1 MPFSIKSF
9 WCIRRKPNTAS
20 PNQNR
25 RSSSLCSSQPI
36 EARQQEC
43 SKMATE
49 KILRPN
55 LYIEKLV
62 FNNGE
67 TLQVGK
73 GDIVVFVGPNNV
85 GKSQVLK
92 DIYNLTGDD
101 INSIVVK
108 EVSCSQFSV
117 NGIIPWYDKYI
128 SFTETRHGR
137 VYSPYGNMTHDVR
150 EVEFKYMSVKKFG
163 VLRDLVIHFLNTEAR
178 LLISRAAEGLDLKAP
193 PKSPIHA
200 LVRDASLLR
209 RIANYV
215 KEAFGTSIAPLLG
228 KEIPLCIGPDIDKSE
243 VPGNTMSEVEA
254 NYLKL
259 LASYPQLQ
267 DQGDGMRSFI
277 GIILWLI
284 LEHYNIF
291 LIDEPETFLH
301 PPQAIL
307 IGNVVGELISD
318 EQQSFIATHSIHF
331 INGLLE
337 RVPNRVKI
345 VRVTRAGN
353 KNEFSVLDNA
363 QLLQIS
369 KDPFLRYSALLEGMF
384 YKNVVLCEGDSDCMF
399 YSMVNSATDMKGA
412 KGTETLFTHCG
423 GKQRMAKVIG
433 ALRELKV
440 DVKVIPDFDI
450 LSNEYVL
457 KELVQACGGDWGQI
471 ERDYNVLVSD
481 IKQRTNVG
489 ETGADILNKITA
501 ELSDVMGKVV
511 SQTKMRNI
519 REMLSSNTE
528 WDRLKETGVSGIG
541 AGNPCQSCKAVLSYL
556 ATIGIHVVQ
565 CGELERF
572 VPTAG
577 GHGPDWLHN
586 VLDKH
591 TEVSDPVYNAAKD
604 FIRSWR
610 L

>member
-1 MPFSIKSF
+1 M
-9 WCIRRKPNTAS
+9 
-20 PNQNR
+20 
-25 RSSSLCSSQPI
+25 
-36 EARQQEC
+36 QQED
-43 SKMATE
+43 STVSGE
-49 KILRPN
+49 KVLRPN
-55 LYIEKLV
+55 LFIEKLI
-62 FNNGE
+62 FNNGT

-73 GDIVVFVGPNNV
+73 GDIIVFVGPNNV

-92 DIYNLTGDD
+92 DIHNLTGND

-108 EVSCSQFSV
+108 EVSCSQCSV
-117 NGIIPWYDKYI
+117 EGITPWYDKYV
-128 SFTETRHGR
+128 SFKATRYGR
-137 VYSPYGNMTHDVR
+137 VYSPYGNMTQEVR
-150 EVEFKYMSVKKFG
+150 EVEFKFSSNKRFG
-163 VLRDLVIHFLNTEAR
+163 VLRDLAIHLLNTEAR
-178 LLISRAAEGLDLKAP
+178 LLISHAAEGLNPHAP
-193 PKSPIHA
+193 NKSPIHA
-200 LVRDASLLR
+200 LVQNVNLLR
-209 RIANYV
+209 RVANYV
-215 KEAFGTSIAPLLG
+215 KAAFGTSVAPLLG
-228 KEIPLCIGPDIDKSE
+228 KNIPLCIGPDIAKEDI
-243 VPGNTMSEVEA
+243 PGDTMPEVEA
-254 NYLKL
+254 NYLQR

-345 VRVTRAGN
+345 VRVTRSGN
-353 KNEFSVLDNA
+353 KNEFSVLDSA

-384 YKNVVLCEGDSDCMF
+384 YKNVVLCEGDADCMF

-440 DVKVIPDFDI
+440 VVKVIPDFDI
-450 LSNEYVL
+450 LNNEYVL

-471 ERDYNVLVSD
+471 ERDYNVLISD
-481 IKQRTNVG
+481 IRQRANVG
-489 ETGADILNKITA
+489 ETGAAILNKITA

-528 WDRLKETGVSGIG
+528 WDRLKEAGVSGIG

-556 ATIGIHVVQ
+556 ATIGIHVVH

-572 VPTAG
+572 VPVIG
-577 GHGPDWLHN
+577 GHGQNWLHA
-586 VLDKH
+586 VLDKYPD
-591 TEVSDPVYNAAKD
+591 VSDSVYNAAKD
-604 FIRSWR
+604 FVRSWR